1 METFLELFCNKQL
14 NQTTN
19 DTSILFF
26 KKIKFN
32 KIIKMIIIPNRDE
45 LIEIKKDLWWN
56 TEEIKENTKHI
67 SSIFIKLKKINPNMT
82 INDFIE
88 QIEE

>member
-45 LIEIKKDLWWN
+45 LTEIKKDLWWN
-56 TEEIKENTKHI
+56 TEEINENTKHI